1 MTMEKFKP
9 GQRAEMEVEITK
21 DLTTNRMGREGA
33 DVLSTPALL
42 GLMENAS
49 IKVTEPNLPE
59 GHTTVGYAVD
69 GLRHLV
75 ATPLGGTIIVKTELT
90 EVDRN
95 RLTFSI
101 EALGY
106 KNCKDSVMGRGFAMG
121 GSVQAIRGTQAICA
135 ELVRRASARRFPFPR
150 VGRGLPIGARA
161 RRKGCLRLSTLLV
174 TSQPAFRGNE
184 PGERLTALSSGTAG
198 A

>member
-1 MTMEKFKP
+1 MTMDKFKP
-9 GQRAEMEVEITK
+9 GQRAEMEVEVTK

-42 GLMENAS
+42 GLMENVS
-49 IKVTEPNLPE
+49 IKATEPNLPE

-75 ATPLGGTIIVKTELT
+75 ATPIGGTIVVKTELT

-101 EALGY
+101 EAYEGDTRVALATH
-106 KNCKDSVMGRGFAMG
+106 K
-121 GSVQAIRGTQAICA
+121 
-135 ELVRRASARRFPFPR
+135 RA
-150 VGRGLPIGARA
+150 VI
-161 RRKGCLRLSTLLV
+161 STN
-174 TSQPAFRGNE
+174 PDA
-184 PGERLTALSSGTAG
+184 
-198 A
+198 

>member
-1 MTMEKFKP
+1 MTMEKFEP
-9 GQRAEMEVEITK
+9 GQRAEMEVEVTK

-42 GLMENAS
+42 GLMENVS
-49 IKVTEPNLPE
+49 IKATEPNLPE

-75 ATPLGGTIIVKTELT
+75 ATPIGGTIVVKTELT

-101 EALGY
+101 EAYEGDTRVALATH
-106 KNCKDSVMGRGFAMG
+106 K
-121 GSVQAIRGTQAICA
+121 
-135 ELVRRASARRFPFPR
+135 RA
-150 VGRGLPIGARA
+150 VI
-161 RRKGCLRLSTLLV
+161 STD
-174 TSQPAFRGNE
+174 PDA
-184 PGERLTALSSGTAG
+184 
-198 A
+198 